1 MLELN
6 LVIEHFSLV
15 VFALLVLYVL
25 RYVFSEE
32 IFEAFLVV
40 LLDVF
45 YLFFLLKFL
54 FELLDFVLPEQIE
67 PWQFVLLFK
76 FNHFLAE

>member
-1 MLELN
+1 LLELI
-6 LVIEHFSLV
+6 LVTEHFSLGV
-15 VFALLVLYVL
+15 LALLELYEL

-54 FELLDFVLPEQIE
+54 FELRDFVLPEKIE
-67 PWQFVLLFK
+67 PWQFILLFK